1 MLSLMRK
8 HAGSWMIKVVL
19 GAIVVTFVF
28 WGGYQFTSQRLSRI
42 ANVNGAWIT
51 IDEFEAT
58 YKQLLNQVRQA
69 YGNNLNEEILQ
80 TLGLRKQ
87 ALDQLIDQVL
97 MLQEAEGINL
107 KVTDEELAQAVRG
120 MSVFQTAGIFDPGR
134 YRNVLAQ
141 VNLTPEAFQASQR
154 DALLIQKLRVFITG
168 SVKVSDQEM
177 LEWYNWNNAEVSI
190 DYALVE
196 AMQFTDI
203 EPTEELLTAYYE
215 QNRDSYNTDPM
226 VKVRYLAFK
235 PEAYTSGV
243 NISED
248 EIKDYYETNLE
259 QFKNPKTV
267 EARHIL
273 IEVAQKAS
281 DEKIAEAKT
290 RIENVLKLAKDGQ
303 DFAELAKQYSEGPS
317 KDQGGYLGK
326 FQKDAMVKP
335 FADKAFSMKAGEIS
349 DPVRT
354 SYGWHIIKVESI
366 NPAGTTAFDDAKV
379 QIQKKLLDDK
389 TKRLAQEAAD
399 AAFDAAF
406 EGDDLDTIAT
416 QNDLSVLETERFS
429 QKGPAK
435 GIKNPGQF
443 AQVAFNLAENEVSD
457 LQDFGDGYYLMEVVE
472 KIPSKILEFET
483 VSGKVRKDW
492 VKEEQK
498 EMARASANDLLNDL
512 REGLTFDEAAKKYS
526 VELKHTDFFK
536 RSVSIPDIGYEPEI
550 SQVAF
555 ELSDDNKFPAEAVES
570 QKGYYVLSFRGRKT
584 PPADQFESQKAEIK
598 QRLLQQKRIRTFSA
612 WLEDTKSKAE
622 ISIVDE
628 FQEG

>member
-1 MLSLMRK
+1 
-8 HAGSWMIKVVL
+8 
-19 GAIVVTFVF
+19 
-28 WGGYQFTSQRLSRI
+28 
-42 ANVNGAWIT
+42 
-51 IDEFEAT
+51 
-58 YKQLLNQVRQA
+58 VRQA
-69 YGNNLNEEILQ
+69 YGNNLNEELLQ
-80 TLGLRKQ
+80 ALGLRKQ

-97 MLQEAEGINL
+97 MLQEAEGLNL
-107 KVTDEELAQAVRG
+107 KVTDEELAQTVRG
-120 MSVFQTAGIFDPGR
+120 MTVFQTAGQFDSGR

-141 VNLTPEAFQASQR
+141 VNLTPEAFQTSQR

-168 SVKVSDQEM
+168 SVKVSEQEM
-177 LEWYNWNNAEVSI
+177 LEWYNWNDAQVSI

-196 AMQFTDI
+196 AVRFTDL
-203 EPTEELLTAYYE
+203 EPTDEQLSAYYE
-215 QNRDSYNTDPM
+215 QNRDSYNTDPTI
-226 VKVRYLAFK
+226 KVRYLVFK

-248 EIKDYYETNLE
+248 EIQDYYETNPQ
-259 QFKNPKTV
+259 QFKTPKTV

-273 IEVAQKAS
+273 IKVDQGAD
-281 DEKIAEAKT
+281 DEKVAEAKT
-290 RIENVLKLAKDGQ
+290 RIESVLKLAKDGQ

-349 DPVRT
+349 DPLRT
-354 SYGWHIIKVESI
+354 PYGWHIIKVESI
-366 NPAGTTAFDDAKV
+366 NPAATTAYDNAKV

-389 TKRLAQEAAD
+389 SKRLAQEAAD
-399 AAFDAAF
+399 AAFDAVF

-416 QNDLSVLETERFS
+416 QYDLSILETGHFS

-435 GIKNPGQF
+435 GINNPGQF
-443 AQVAFNLAENEVSD
+443 AQAAFNLAENEISD

-472 KIPSKILEFET
+472 KIPSKILELTT

-492 VKEEQK
+492 VEEEQK
-498 EMARASANDLLNDL
+498 EMARASANDLLSDL
-512 REGLTFDEAAKKYS
+512 KDGLAFDEAVKKYS

-536 RSVSIPDIGYEPEI
+536 RNVSIPAIGYEPEI

-555 ELSDDNKFPAEAVES
+555 ELSDDNKFPAEAIES
-570 QKGYYVLSFRGRKT
+570 QKGYFVLGFRGRKA

-628 FQEG
+628 FQES

>member
-8 HAGSWMIKVVL
+8 HASSWMIKVVL

-42 ANVNGAWIT
+42 ANVNGDWIT
-51 IDEFEAT
+51 IDDFEAT

-69 YGNNLNEEILQ
+69 YGNNLSEELLQ
-80 TLGLRKQ
+80 ALGLRKQ
-87 ALDQLIDQVL
+87 ALNQLVDQVL
-97 MLQEAEGINL
+97 MLQEAEGLYL
-107 KVTDEELAQAVRG
+107 KVTDDELALAVRG
-120 MSVFQTAGIFDPGR
+120 MAVFQTAGQFDSGR

-141 VNLTPEAFQASQR
+141 VNLTPEKFQDSQR
-154 DALLIQKLRVFITG
+154 DALLIQKLRAFIIS
-168 SVKVSDQEM
+168 SVKVSEQEI

-196 AMQFTDI
+196 ALQFEDL
-203 EPTEELLTAYYE
+203 EPTDEQLTAYYE
-215 QNRDSYNTDPM
+215 QNKESYKTDSM
-226 VKVRYLAFK
+226 VKVRYIAFK

-243 NISED
+243 NISET
-248 EIKDYYETNLE
+248 EIQDYYEINLE

-273 IEVAQKAS
+273 IEVDQGAS
-281 DEKIAEAKT
+281 DEKVAEAKT
-290 RIENVLKLAKDGQ
+290 RIENVFKLAKDGQ

-335 FADKAFSMKAGEIS
+335 FADKAFSMEAGEIS

-354 SYGWHIIKVESI
+354 PYGWHIIKVEGI
-366 NPAGTTAFDDAKV
+366 NPASTTAFDDAKV
-379 QIQKKLLDDK
+379 QIQKKLLDGK

-416 QNDLSVLETERFS
+416 QYDLSVLETDRFS

-443 AQVAFNLAENEVSD
+443 AQVAFSLTENEISD

-472 KIPSKILEFET
+472 KIPSKTLELQT
-483 VSGKVRKDW
+483 VSGKVKTDW
-492 VKEEQK
+492 AKKEQK
-498 EMARASANDLLNDL
+498 EMARASADDLLNDL
-512 REGLTFDEAAKKYS
+512 RDGLEFDEAAKKYA
-526 VELKHTDFFK
+526 VQLKHTDFFK
-536 RSVSIPDIGYEPEI
+536 RNVSIPDIGYEPEI

-555 ELSDDNKFPAEAVES
+555 ELSDDNKFPAEAVDS
-570 QKGYYVLSFRGRKT
+570 QKGYYVLGFRGRKA

-598 QRLLQQKRIRTFSA
+598 QRLLEQKRVRTFSA

-628 FQEG
+628 FQEN